1 MFVKEIW
8 RYPVKSMAG
17 ERMLHA
23 EVGELGISGDRTIL
37 VHVGGRLV
45 TSRTHHRLLG
55 LKGTLDSNGVPQIS
69 SHSWNSPEAMEL
81 VKEAVGPDAEIV
93 QYNGAERFDVLP
105 LLVATD
111 GAVNHMGFDVRRLR
125 PNIVIGGVEGLM
137 ERQWPG
143 HGLQIGGALIHAAQL
158 RGRCIMTTFDPDT
171 LQQDRNIL
179 NRIVHELNGTM
190 ALDCAVLQGGLIHQG
205 DPVNLLED

>member
-17 ERMLHA
+17 EHVAQA
-23 EVGELGISGDRTIL
+23 EVGELGIAGDRTVL
-37 VHVGGRLV
+37 VHVGGRVV

-55 LKGTLDSNGVPQIS
+55 LKGTLDSNGVPQVS
-69 SHSWNSPEAMEL
+69 GHSWNSPEAFEL
-81 VKEAVGPDAEIV
+81 VKEAAGPDAELV
-93 QYNGAERFDVLP
+93 HYEGRERFDVLP

-111 GAVNHMGFDVRRLR
+111 GAINHMGFDGRRLR

-137 ERQWPG
+137 EREWPDRR
-143 HGLQIGGALIHAAQL
+143 LQIGGVLTHAAQL

-171 LQQDRNIL
+171 LQQDRNVL
-179 NRIVHELNGTM
+179 RRIVRELDGTM
-190 ALDCAVLQGGLIHQG
+190 ALDCAVLQGGLIHEG
-205 DPVNLLED
+205 DPVFLN

>member
-8 RYPVKSMAG
+8 RYPAKSMAG
-17 ERMLHA
+17 ERITQA
-23 EVGELGISGDRTIL
+23 EVGELGIAGDRTVL

-69 SHSWNSPEAMEL
+69 GHSWHSPKALEL
-81 VKEAVGPDAEIV
+81 VKEAVGPDAELV
-93 QYNGAERFDVLP
+93 HYEGEERFDILP
-105 LLVATD
+105 VLVATD
-111 GAVNHMGFDVRRLR
+111 GAINHMGFDGRRLR

-137 ERQWPG
+137 EREMPG
-143 HGLQIGGALIHAAQL
+143 HRLQIGGVIIHAAQL

-171 LQQDRNIL
+171 LQQDRAVL
-179 NRIVHELNGTM
+179 TRIVRELDGKM
-190 ALDCAVLQGGLIHQG
+190 ALDCAVLQGGLIRDG
-205 DPVNLLED
+205 DPVVLLEE